1 MLTTPFMPPALVPE
15 LTTDRLLMREFRQE
29 DLAEFAAMHQDPA
42 FYRYLG
48 GKPLSEEDTWRRLLT
63 HQGHW
68 ALLGYGYWAVEE
80 RATGRFSGAVGFAE
94 LHRDL
99 SPSIA
104 GVPEAGWVLAPR
116 LHGQGVGTE
125 ALTAALAWADT
136 HLPGPRTACLI
147 DPDNLPSQRLAA
159 HFGYRETARPD
170 YHGRPIVLLERG
182 RTMA

>member
-1 MLTTPFMPPALVPE
+1 MLTTPFIPSALVPE
-15 LTTDRLLMREFRQE
+15 LTTDRLLMRGFRQE
-29 DLAEFAAMHQDPA
+29 DLTEFAALHQDPA

-48 GKPLSEEDTWRRLLT
+48 GKPISEEDTWRRLLT

-94 LHRDL
+94 LQRGL
-99 SPSIA
+99 TPSIT

-136 HLPGPRTACLI
+136 RLASPRTVCLI
-147 DPDNLPSQRLAA
+147 DPDNTPSQRLAA
-159 HFGYRETARPD
+159 HFGYREAARPD
-170 YHGRPIVLLERG
+170 YHGSPIVLLERK
-182 RTMA
+182 